1 VELSHSF
8 DLCELD
14 CVSVLE
20 SVPDLVERGHD
31 SSVGLL
37 SDASHHG
44 GDRLLSVDV
53 VDDELVAEVGEDL
66 GAKAGSVGD
75 DEGDIVLPGEK
86 KNWTKNIKHVES
98 QNEWNKIWSWQH

>member
-1 VELSHSF
+1 MCQGLQTGAEENSNYRYFVSSFVELSHSF

-86 KNWTKNIKHVES
+86 KN
-98 QNEWNKIWSWQH
+98 